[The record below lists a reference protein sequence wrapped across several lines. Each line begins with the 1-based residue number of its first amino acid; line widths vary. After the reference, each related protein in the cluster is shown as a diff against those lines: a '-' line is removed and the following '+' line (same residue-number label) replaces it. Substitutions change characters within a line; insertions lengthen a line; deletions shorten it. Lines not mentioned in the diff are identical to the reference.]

1 MKTCKIGQE
10 GWWGRMGRGISWMVT
25 VKKITQM
32 MRKLGGCWVK
42 NRLRKWSTGSYAAP
56 CLRRSLA
63 EHTPVAEDE
72 VVWGETSRNCADQR
86 EGVWSGKRESL
97 GNRGSLSIE
106 IDQWQIYIYIHIKSK
121 KATVK
126 IRRKFAELCSRE
138 PCLYRTYFKFM
149 TKPRNQCCYRNKKLK
164 YLIRHKS
171 YQRAKKREHFSKNPL
186 MSSRLLDSRGNMR
199 IRGLTGRIV
208 SQCWTLCNPDWE

>member
-1 MKTCKIGQE
+1 
-10 GWWGRMGRGISWMVT
+10 
-25 VKKITQM
+25 
-32 MRKLGGCWVK
+32 MRRDLEKLCRSK
-42 NRLRKWSTGSYAAP
+42 
-56 CLRRSLA
+56 RRSLIRKKR
-63 EHTPVAEDE
+63 EPWESRLTVYRDRPVA
-72 VVWGETSRNCADQR
+72 N
-86 EGVWSGKRESL
+86 
-97 GNRGSLSIE
+97 
-106 IDQWQIYIYIHIKSK
+106 IYIYTHIKSK

-208 SQCWTLCNPDWE
+208 SQC

>member
-1 MKTCKIGQE
+1 MGTNGQRHKLNGDREEDYTNDEKIRRVLGEEQIE
-10 GWWGRMGRGISWMVT
+10 KVEHGKLRGTVSQKEFGWTYSSSRGWG
-25 VKKITQM
+25 
-32 MRKLGGCWVK
+32 
-42 NRLRKWSTGSYAAP
+42 
-56 CLRRSLA
+56 CLRRDLEKLCRSKRRSLIRKKRA
-63 EHTPVAEDE
+63 PWELRLTVYRDRPVA
-72 VVWGETSRNCADQR
+72 N
-86 EGVWSGKRESL
+86 
-97 GNRGSLSIE
+97 
-106 IDQWQIYIYIHIKSK
+106 IYIYIHIKSK

-149 TKPRNQCCYRNKKLK
+149 TQPRNQCCYRNKKLK